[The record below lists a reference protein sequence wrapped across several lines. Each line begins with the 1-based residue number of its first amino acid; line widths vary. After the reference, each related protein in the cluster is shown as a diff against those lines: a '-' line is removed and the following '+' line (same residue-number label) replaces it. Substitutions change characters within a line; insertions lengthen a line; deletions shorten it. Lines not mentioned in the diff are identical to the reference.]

1 MAGLKDMRASAVSLD
16 ALEQQRRIIGN
27 ALKGAQGSDKA
38 ALSAIKS
45 EWDNAIDD
53 AWETSLRSGDPA
65 KLEML
70 KGARELRAEFGR
82 RFNPQGAGMEV
93 VDSLT
98 AGRITPDESVAKIM
112 GTTQVAPA
120 RAIPYLRAIKEAAAD
135 RPEVMQQFHAAHF
148 ANLMQDSAG
157 NILPPGRIASNSQR
171 AERNTPELIRQL
183 YTPDQWAEMRRLAD
197 ASSRLSVRGPD
208 GNVTGGGR
216 GLRGLQQIM
225 QNNAWLGTVANL
237 PGVQWAVNAVQQGT
251 RAAQAASAARGAVPM
266 APAGP
271 IPAAAAATQGGNLSS
286 ALSNAPR

>member
-1 MAGLKDMRASAVSLD
+1 
-16 ALEQQRRIIGN
+16 
-27 ALKGAQGSDKA
+27 
-38 ALSAIKS
+38 
-45 EWDNAIDD
+45 
-53 AWETSLRSGDPA
+53 
-65 KLEML
+65 ML
-70 KGARELRAEFGR
+70 KNARELRAEFGR

-98 AGRITPDESVAKIM
+98 AGRITPDEAVAKIM

-135 RPEVMQQFHAAHF
+135 RPDVMQQFHAAHF

-157 NILPPGRIASNSQR
+157 NILPPGRIASNIQR

-183 YTPDQWAEMRRLAD
+183 YTPDQWAQMRRLAD
-197 ASSRLSVRGPD
+197 ASSRLAVRGPD

-271 IPAAAAATQGGNLSS
+271 IPAAAAATQGGNLSN